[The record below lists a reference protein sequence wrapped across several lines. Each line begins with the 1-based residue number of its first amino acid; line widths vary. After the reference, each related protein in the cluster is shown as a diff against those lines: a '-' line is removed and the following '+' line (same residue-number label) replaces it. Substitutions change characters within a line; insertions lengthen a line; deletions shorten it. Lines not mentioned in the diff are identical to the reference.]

1 MLEKCVACF
10 LILLQIHLLLNL
22 LLVFVIALNLL
33 VSQFLQMLLGLKHK
47 IQMTQF
53 GVLTR
58 ISTLDFTTASR
69 CTFRTAPAMATLGGE
84 MQVTR
89 LEVGRSTARLS
100 LKRLSPTFLIRWL
113 DQSPLASLFSLE
125 SALELLALPS
135 TVTRWQTW

>member
-1 MLEKCVACF
+1 MQVTRLEVGRS
-10 LILLQIHLLLNL
+10 LITR
-22 LLVFVIALNLL
+22 
-33 VSQFLQMLLGLKHK
+33 M
-47 IQMTQF
+47 MTQF

-69 CTFRTAPAMATLGGE
+69 CTSHTAQAMATLVGE

-100 LKRLSPTFLIRWL
+100 LKQLSPTFLIRWL
-113 DQSPLASLFSLE
+113 ARSPLASLFSLE
-125 SALELLALPS
+125 SALELLVLHS